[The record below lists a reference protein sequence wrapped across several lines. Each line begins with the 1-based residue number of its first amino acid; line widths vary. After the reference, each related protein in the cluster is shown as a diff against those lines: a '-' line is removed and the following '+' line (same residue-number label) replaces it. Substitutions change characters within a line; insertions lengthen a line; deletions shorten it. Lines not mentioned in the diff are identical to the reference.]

1 MPSSDPRVAH
11 RAGESREEK
20 EDGEVRR
27 PAEPHNREDSQ
38 AKEDKQGE
46 KRRKKEA
53 KQTRDAQRHLT
64 SWERYRALVDS
75 LEEGHELLEIADRKA
90 RFALVVMGALNVVLF
105 LLATRAEL
113 VELIPRA
120 IRAWIGVYLVVYAL
134 VAVYFFLQ
142 AIEALRPRRFRPRLE
157 YPGES
162 GHEHFPIG
170 LRYHEDVVL
179 RDLEAHRRVWREV
192 RIGQLNAELA
202 VQTHIMGRT
211 NHDKYIALRRLYG
224 GLRVMTVLGAALV
237 SVLAFSVFVNLP
249 GELPRLKGGKP
260 SRGGLDVLGTPV
272 RMAESGVRE
281 PSGVAWHPR
290 LDRLFVVGDE
300 GRLAELDGE
309 GRRIGERKVEGN
321 LEDVVVH
328 PNSGHLFL
336 LAEIQSEL
344 ILYDPVAHEERRRWR
359 LDRAGLL
366 GEPPGERNQ
375 GFEGLAFR
383 EEASRPGGGVLYLI
397 HQRAPAMVVAIAF
410 DPARPG
416 GELGAEVVVERLAP
430 PGYTDLTAATY
441 VPTLDRLLVIADARD
456 RIVALRADGTVEAE
470 VVLPG
475 LQQEGL
481 CFDGAGR
488 LWVADDR
495 GGLLRFDGA
504 LAALEGS
511 LGARGDAA
519 GGRARP

>member
-11 RAGESREEK
+11 RTEEGRE
-20 EDGEVRR
+20 DTNGGEVARPSEPRDR
-27 PAEPHNREDSQ
+27 PAGQPKHDRQ
-38 AKEDKQGE
+38 AEKQ
-46 KRRKKEA
+46 RKKEA
-53 KQTRDAQRHLT
+53 KQARDAERALT

-120 IRAWIGVYLVVYAL
+120 VRGWIGVYLVAYAL

-157 YPGES
+157 YPGEA
-162 GHEHFPIG
+162 GPEHFPMG

-179 RDLEAHRRVWREV
+179 RDLEAHRRAWREV
-192 RIGQLNAELA
+192 RMGQLNAELA
-202 VQTHIMGRT
+202 VQTHVMART
-211 NHDKYIALRRLYG
+211 NHDKYVALRRLYA
-224 GLRVMTVLGAALV
+224 GLRVMTLLGAGLV
-237 SVLAFSVFVNLP
+237 SVLAFSVFLNLP
-249 GELPRLKGGKP
+249 GELPKLKGGKP
-260 SRGGLDVLGTPV
+260 SRGGLNVVGTPV

-281 PSGVAWHPR
+281 PSGVVWHPG
-290 LDRLFVVGDE
+290 LERLFVVGDE
-300 GRLAELDGE
+300 GRIAELDRE
-309 GRRIGERKVEGN
+309 GRPIGERRIAGN
-321 LEDVVVH
+321 LEDVAVH
-328 PNSGHLFL
+328 PNTGHLFL

-344 ILYDPVAHEERRRWR
+344 ILYDPLTREERRRWR

-366 GEPPGERNQ
+366 GEPPAERNQ

-383 EEASRPGGGVLYLI
+383 VEPSRPGGGLLYLV

-416 GELGAEVVVERLAP
+416 GDLGPDVVVERLAL

-441 VPTLDRLLVIADARD
+441 VPDLERLLVIADSRD
-456 RIVALRADGTVEAE
+456 RIVVLRAAGAVEAE

-481 CFDGAGR
+481 GFDGAGR

-504 LAALEGS
+504 LAALVGS
-511 LGARGDAA
+511 VQGGGGSGGDGAR
-519 GGRARP
+519 P

>member
-1 MPSSDPRVAH
+1 LPSSDPRFAH
-11 RAGESREEK
+11 RADEARDRK
-20 EDGEVRR
+20 AEDAPH
-27 PAEPHNREDSQ
+27 PAEARDRGETPAR
-38 AKEDKQGE
+38 EDKQAE

-53 KQTRDAQRHLT
+53 KQARDAERPLT

-105 LLATRAEL
+105 LLATRPEL

-120 IRAWIGVYLVVYAL
+120 LRAWIGVYLVAYAL

-142 AIEALRPRRFRPRLE
+142 AIEALRPRRFRPRLDH
-157 YPGES
+157 PGEG

-179 RDLEAHRRVWREV
+179 RDLEAHRRAWREV
-192 RIGQLNAELA
+192 RMGQLNAELA
-202 VQTHIMGRT
+202 VQTHVMGRT

-224 GLRVMTVLGAALV
+224 GLRVMTVLGAGLV
-237 SVLAFSVFVNLP
+237 TVLAFSVFLNLP
-249 GELPRLKGGKP
+249 GELPKLKGGKP
-260 SRGGLDVLGTPV
+260 SRGGLNVLGKPV

-281 PSGVAWHPR
+281 PSGVVWHPG
-290 LDRLFVVGDE
+290 LERLFVVGDE
-300 GRLAELDGE
+300 GRIAELDRE
-309 GRRIGERKVEGN
+309 GRPIGERRIAGN

-344 ILYDPVAHEERRRWR
+344 ILYDPVIREERRRWQ

-366 GEPPGERNQ
+366 GEPPTAANQ

-383 EEASRPGGGVLYLI
+383 EDTSRPGGGVLYLV
-397 HQRAPAMVVAIAF
+397 HQRAPATVVAIAF
-410 DPARPG
+410 DPARPE
-416 GELGAEVVVERLAP
+416 GELGADVVVERFSL

-441 VPTLDRLLVIADARD
+441 VPALDRLLVIADARD

-481 CFDGAGR
+481 GLDAGGR

-504 LAALEGS
+504 LAALEESLRAGGGS
-511 LGARGDAA
+511 AGGGAR
-519 GGRARP
+519 P